1 MRRLILA
8 SLAVLF
14 VSGAAVVHAG
24 VAPATPETIA
34 VPLLSP
40 VRHPAE
46 VLYEEAVAAAGRS
59 DWPAYLSAVERALV
73 AAPGHPALERRR
85 AEALVQLG
93 RLDEAAR
100 VLRGL
105 AGWGVRFKLEDN
117 ELLAPLRERVDWV
130 EIVSAAAA
138 SLAPSGAMTP
148 TFTVPRDDLIPEGI
162 AWDPRRDVFYMGSVA
177 QRNIVRVDRAG
188 ACADVIA
195 SDEYGYMEGLG
206 LAVDATRDRLWAVSV
221 AAAEDSL
228 RAGQS
233 AVHVFDLATGA
244 LAWSWTSRAEDAFG
258 FNDVCVLPDGGAV
271 VSASDRGLVLRF
283 SVDGGAPVALTAPG
297 AVPAA
302 NGLCVAPDGAHLYVS
317 AWGLGIMRVGLAD
330 GVVEPACVAGA
341 GFTTVG
347 VDGLYLVDGA
357 LVAVQNYGGLDRVAR
372 FALRADGLI
381 DGCTVLVS
389 RQPSFVDPTTGA
401 PAKDGF
407 HFIANSYVTPFFE
420 RGDKAVRTGFGRSSV
435 MRVYQQMR

>member
-1 MRRLILA
+1 L
-8 SLAVLF
+8 VL
-14 VSGAAVVHAG
+14 SEAAVVEAG
-24 VAPATPETIA
+24 VAPATPDTIA
-34 VPLLSP
+34 ASLLPP
-40 VRHPAE
+40 VRHPVEA
-46 VLYEEAVAAAGRS
+46 LYEEAVAAAGRS
-59 DWPAYLSAVERALV
+59 DWPAYLSAVERALD

-85 AEALVQLG
+85 AEAFAQLG
-93 RLDEAAR
+93 RLDEAVV

-105 AGWGVRFKLEDN
+105 AGWGLKFKLEDN
-117 ELLAPLRERVDWV
+117 ELLAPLRARADWA
-130 EIVSAAAA
+130 EIVSSSAS
-138 SLAPSGAMTP
+138 SLAPTGAMTP
-148 TFTVPRDDLIPEGI
+148 TFTLPLDDFIPEGI

-177 QRNIVRVDRAG
+177 QRKIVRVDRAG
-188 ACADVIA
+188 ACTDVIA
-195 SDEYGYMEGLG
+195 SGEHGYLEGLG
-206 LAVDATRDRLWAVSV
+206 LAVDAARDRLWAVSV
-221 AAAEDSL
+221 AAAEDTL
-228 RAGQS
+228 QAGRS

-271 VSASDRGLVLRF
+271 VSASERGLVLRF
-283 SVDGGAPVALTAPG
+283 GVDGGAPVALTAPG

-302 NGLCVAPDGAHLYVS
+302 NGVCVAPDGAHLYAS

-347 VDGLYLVDGA
+347 VDGLYLVDGS
-357 LVAVQNYGGLDRVAR
+357 LVAVQNYGGLDRVVR
-372 FALRADGLI
+372 FGLGGDGLI

-401 PAKDGF
+401 PARDGF

-420 RGDKAVRTGFGRSSV
+420 RTDKAVRTGFGKSSV
-435 MRVYQQMR
+435 MRVQP

>member
-1 MRRLILA
+1 M
-8 SLAVLF
+8 AVLV
-14 VSGAAVVHAG
+14 VSGTAVVQAG

-46 VLYEEAVAAAGRS
+46 VLYEDAVAAAGRS
-59 DWPAYLSAVERALV
+59 DWPAYLSAVEGALV

-93 RLDEAAR
+93 RLDEAAG

-105 AGWGVRFKLEDN
+105 AGWGVKFKLEDN
-117 ELLAPLRERVDWV
+117 DLLAPLRARADWAG
-130 EIVSAAAA
+130 IVSAAAA
-138 SLAPSGAMTP
+138 SLAPAGAMTQ
-148 TFTVPRDDLIPEGI
+148 TFTLPLDDFIPEGI

-177 QRNIVRVDRAG
+177 QRKIVRVDRAG
-188 ACADVIA
+188 VCTDVIA
-195 SDEYGYMEGLG
+195 SGEHGYMEGLG
-206 LAVDATRDRLWAVSV
+206 LAVDAARDRLWAVSV

-228 RAGQS
+228 RAGRS

-244 LAWSWTSRAEDAFG
+244 LVWSWTSRAEDAFG
-258 FNDVCVLPDGGAV
+258 FNDVCVLPDGGAA
-271 VSASDRGLVLRF
+271 VSASERGLVLRF
-283 SVDGGAPVALTAPG
+283 AADGGAPVAVAAPG

-302 NGLCVAPDGAHLYVS
+302 NGICVAPDGAHLYVS
-317 AWGLGIMRVGLAD
+317 AWGLGIMRLGLAD
-330 GVVEPACVAGA
+330 GVVEPACVAGV

-347 VDGLYLVDGA
+347 VDGLYLVGGS

-372 FALRADGLI
+372 FSLGADGLI

-401 PAKDGF
+401 PARDGF

-420 RGDKAVRTGFGRSSV
+420 RKDKAVVTGFGKSSV
-435 MRVYQQMR
+435 MRVEP